1 MDNNSTKHLTA
12 NQDSHWPSLWILLYG
27 NYGPRSPEGRRM
39 IIRSS
44 LALVA
49 MLICVL
55 SSALLHSVIPKR
67 IVRLILAITPSVA
80 FTFIVWEFRR
90 YLSAL
95 DELARR
101 MQLEAAA
108 WTYLCALPAAML
120 LGGLGFVYHWHVN
133 WYWFLALEPMRAIW
147 LYFVSRRYQ

>member
-1 MDNNSTKHLTA
+1 MDNNSAKDRAA
-12 NQDSHWPSLWILLYG
+12 NRDAHWPFVWILLYG
-27 NYGPRSPEGRRM
+27 NYGPRSPEGRRI

-55 SSALLHSVIPKR
+55 LSVLLRSVIPKGV
-67 IVRLILAITPSVA
+67 VRLILAITPSVVFA
-80 FTFIVWEFRR
+80 YIAWEFRR

-120 LGGLGFVYHWHVN
+120 LGGLGFVYHWQVN
-133 WYWFLALEPMRAIW
+133 WYWFLALEPMRAVW
-147 LYFVSRRYQ
+147 LYSVSRRYQ